1 MSFEQGL
8 LSSDYIYDPQVGSFM
23 KEESNGNLHTY
34 MEIDD
39 NIWSYELYD
48 QDDNVLMTKEFNLD

>member
-8 LSSDYIYDPQVGSFM
+8 LSSGYIYDPQVGSFM